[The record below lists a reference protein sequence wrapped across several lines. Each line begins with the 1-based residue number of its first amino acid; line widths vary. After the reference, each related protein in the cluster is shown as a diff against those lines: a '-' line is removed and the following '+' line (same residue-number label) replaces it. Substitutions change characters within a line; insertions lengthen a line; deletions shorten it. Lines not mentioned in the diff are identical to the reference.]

1 MITKEDKELLLK
13 DLSARWMKELDD
25 LLVQQRYVQRRI
37 DIVQSQ
43 IERMTV

>member
-1 MITKEDKELLLK
+1 MTKELLLK

-25 LLVQQRYVQRRI
+25 LLVQRRYVQRRI